1 MIVSGRGPRR
11 GAAAAAAAAP
21 GGASPVPVLAR
32 GQGRGTPRG
41 RETTV
46 VAGMQVAFSL
56 VAFVSLTLTGATI
69 DFVSC
74 ITNSQSYTNIEL
86 DMRHSNSSTRDPLR
100 ATGLAPEVAVVA
112 TTRTLAAAWM
122 EKATMRVVEAA
133 EDPNQINNSN
143 REETPEDRAPSD
155 IRSILIL
162 CYLSRNSNCSF
173 PFRK

>member
-1 MIVSGRGPRR
+1 
-11 GAAAAAAAAP
+11 
-21 GGASPVPVLAR
+21 
-32 GQGRGTPRG
+32 
-41 RETTV
+41 
-46 VAGMQVAFSL
+46 
-56 VAFVSLTLTGATI
+56 
-69 DFVSC
+69 
-74 ITNSQSYTNIEL
+74 
-86 DMRHSNSSTRDPLR
+86 MRHSNSSTRDPLR

-143 REETPEDRAPSD
+143 REETPEDRATSD